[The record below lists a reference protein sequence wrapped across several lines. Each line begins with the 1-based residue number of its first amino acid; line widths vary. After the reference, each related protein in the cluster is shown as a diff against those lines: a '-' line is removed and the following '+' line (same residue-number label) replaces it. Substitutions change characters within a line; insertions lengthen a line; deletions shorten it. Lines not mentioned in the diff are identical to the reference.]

1 MRFFLIALVSMS
13 FTACGTAEAKEGFL
27 PENNLWMEDGFA
39 ANDMTEATFNSII
52 QTMQRAYAPVIAR
65 RGAVLQIRGDWNDP
79 TVNANASQE
88 GSLWKIQMYG
98 GLARRA
104 EVTQDGFAM
113 VIGHELGHHLGG
125 FPTYPGQWAAAEG
138 QSDYFATHAAAKLA
152 WPVNS
157 SPTPTPECVAFTAI
171 PPNVLAKCSPYATN
185 EERNLCYR
193 TVIAAT
199 SLGSLLAALNFEPV
213 PNIDTPDRTIVAQTN
228 TSYPRTAQSRLDSM
242 VNGGLCPI
250 RWNDAVIPV
259 NELQSVSYLCS
270 LKKYPEYAR
279 PRSWFKPNL

>member
-1 MRFFLIALVSMS
+1 MRFLIALVAMC
-13 FTACGTAEAKEGFL
+13 FTACGTVESTEKFL
-27 PENNLWMEDGFA
+27 PENDLWMEDGFA
-39 ANDMTEATFNSII
+39 ANDMTEAIFNS
-52 QTMQRAYAPVIAR
+52 TMQTFQRVYGPVVAK
-65 RGAVLQIRGDWNDP
+65 RGATLQITGDWNDS
-79 TVNANASQE
+79 TVNAYAEQQGN
-88 GSLWKIQMYG
+88 LWMVRMYG

-125 FPTYPGQWAAAEG
+125 FPTYPYEWAAAEG

-152 WPVNS
+152 WPLNS
-157 SPTPTPECVAFTAI
+157 TPTPPPECAKFTAY
-171 PPNVLAKCSPYATN
+171 PPNVITKCNVPYASN

-193 TVIAAT
+193 SIVAGT
-199 SLGSLLAALNFEPV
+199 SLGTLLARLNGEPV
-213 PNIDTPDRTIVAQTN
+213 PNIDTPDKTIVAQTN
-228 TSYPRTAQSRLDSM
+228 TSYPRTSQSRLDSM
-242 VNGGLCPI
+242 VNGSLCPI